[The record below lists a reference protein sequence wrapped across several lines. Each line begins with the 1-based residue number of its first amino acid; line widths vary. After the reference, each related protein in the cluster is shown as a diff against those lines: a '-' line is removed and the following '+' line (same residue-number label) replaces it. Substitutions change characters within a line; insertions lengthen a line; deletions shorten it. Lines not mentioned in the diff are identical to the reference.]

1 MRVTL
6 AILVAS
12 LALPGLVRAQAAR
25 PSDPRLTSCVLRVH
39 GMEQAV
45 ARLDLTYRASAD
57 SVRRFD
63 LYLPLSS
70 SPASRVPLVVFFNA
84 GSGNNPPQR
93 KWGIY
98 RDWAKLVTTRGM
110 AALVPDAGQGAGTA
124 DMTAALDHVRARAAS
139 FGIDSGRVGLW
150 ACSMHVPEGNR
161 FAMDPAR
168 GIDAVVLYYGVA
180 DTSALDPEKPALL
193 ARAGLD
199 AAGIN
204 NAMGAWATKAIR
216 LGAPLTWIDLPSL
229 HHAFDAF
236 EDDALSR
243 STVVATLD
251 FLERELSPAG
261 LAARAGSADERL
273 VRKLSAAGDWPG
285 AQQAAERWL
294 KAAPNSGEGALALA
308 DVCYQTRDF
317 ARSAQYYERAGDA
330 GVQRG
335 TAWYNAACCPALLGD
350 KEKALSLLQRVT
362 EVFRGDRSGWAR
374 DPDLASLTEEPRFR
388 AMLAR

>member
-1 MRVTL
+1 MRTALATL
-6 AILVAS
+6 V
-12 LALPGLVRAQAAR
+12 LALSLPAAALAQAPR
-25 PSDPRLTSCVLRVH
+25 PADPRDTRCVLRVS
-39 GMEQAV
+39 GMERAIE
-45 ARLDLTYRASAD
+45 RNDLTYRTPAD
-57 SVRRFD
+57 SVRGFD
-63 LYLPLSS
+63 LFLPVVA

-110 AALVPDAGQGAGTA
+110 AALVPDPGQGSGTA
-124 DMTAALDHVRARAAS
+124 DMTAALDHVRSRAAS

-150 ACSMHVPEGNR
+150 ACSMHVTEGSR

-168 GIDAVVLYYGVA
+168 GVDAVVLYYGVA
-180 DTSALDPEKPALL
+180 DTAALDPGKPALL

-199 AAGIN
+199 GAGIN
-204 NAMGAWATKAIR
+204 NAMGAWAAKAIR
-216 LGAPLTWIDLPSL
+216 LGAPLTWFDLPSL

-236 EDDALSR
+236 EDDELSR

-261 LAARAGSADERL
+261 LAARAASADERL
-273 VRKLSAAGDWPG
+273 VRRLSAAGDWPG

-294 KAAPNSGEGALALA
+294 KVAPNSGEGALALA
-308 DVCYQTRDF
+308 NICYQTRDF
-317 ARSAQYYERAGDA
+317 ARSARYYERAGEA

-335 TAWYNAACCPALLGD
+335 TAWYNAACCHALLGD
-350 KEKALSLLQRVT
+350 REKALALLQRVA

-374 DPDLASLTEEPRFR
+374 DPDPESLRGDPRFQ
-388 AMLAR
+388 AMLAP

>member
-1 MRVTL
+1 LRVTL
-6 AILVAS
+6 AILVA
-12 LALPGLVRAQAAR
+12 LFALPAVVLAQAPR
-25 PSDPRLTSCVLRVH
+25 PAPLDTRCVLRVS
-39 GMEQAV
+39 GMERAIE
-45 ARLDLTYRASAD
+45 RLDLTYRASAD
-57 SVRRFD
+57 SVRGFD
-63 LYLPLSS
+63 LYLP
-70 SPASRVPLVVFFNA
+70 PGTTRRSRVPLVVFFNA

-124 DMTAALDHVRARAAS
+124 DMTAVLDHVRARAAE
-139 FGIDSGRVGLW
+139 FGVDSGRVALW

-161 FAMDPAR
+161 FGMDPAR
-168 GIDAVVLYYGVA
+168 GIDALVLYYGVA
-180 DTSALDPEKPALL
+180 DTAALDPEKPVLL

-199 AAGIN
+199 GAGIN

-261 LAARAGSADERL
+261 MAARAGSAGERL
-273 VRKLSAAGDWPG
+273 VRRLSAAGDWPA

-294 KAAPNSGEGALALA
+294 AASPNSGEGALALA
-308 DVCYQTRDF
+308 NVSYQLRDY
-317 ARSAQYYERAGDA
+317 ARAAAQYERAGDA

-335 TAWYNAACCPALLGD
+335 NAWYNAACCHALLGD
-350 KEKALSLLQRVT
+350 REKSLALLQRVT
-362 EVFRGDRSGWAR
+362 EIFRGDRSGWAR
-374 DPDLASLTEEPRFR
+374 DPDLASLREEPRFR
-388 AMLAR
+388 AMLAP